1 MKYLPIVIATC
12 LVLSACKG
20 QDPEAAA
27 KAAAAQKAA
36 QEQAAEVMEKQ
47 FNDAVAAHN
56 WRLAKGYGD
65 VLQVDHPTTDAAA
78 RVKDQLD
85 DVRAKADADAQQQRL
100 AALWDYGDEL
110 VKPNGHVIFS
120 TINRNPKSYL
130 FAIVGVEYVLRML
143 PKGTHDYRKFIRPSE
158 LDAWA
163 RSLACRRSLC
173 AADGWVVAALAI
185 LPAAWSTRFCPV

>member
-12 LVLSACKG
+12 LVLAACKG
-20 QDPEAAA
+20 QDPEAIA

-36 QEQAAEVMEKQ
+36 QEQAAEAMEKQ

-85 DVRAKADADAQQQRL
+85 DVRAKADADAQQQRRC
-100 AALWDYGDEL
+100 
-110 VKPNGHVIFS
+110 V
-120 TINRNPKSYL
+120 
-130 FAIVGVEYVLRML
+130 
-143 PKGTHDYRKFIRPSE
+143 
-158 LDAWA
+158 
-163 RSLACRRSLC
+163 
-173 AADGWVVAALAI
+173 
-185 LPAAWSTRFCPV
+185 